1 MTELGEGPERN
12 PVKDL
17 YEKLDEATMRMS
29 QIILLAGML
38 NDGDALPDPLREL
51 LEEEDGKTLRE
62 CFPDMPAAMLDGRED
77 EEMFC
82 EDFVCWA
89 HQTKKLGFVI
99 QFDRPVMKYAADGR
113 SAGYSWGHYA
123 RHLAYGDTLEEAVA
137 KGMEWAYKREASEKA
152 KAAQPNTEAMRHAAK
167 D

>member
-1 MTELGEGPERN
+1 
-12 PVKDL
+12 VKDL

-51 LEEEDGKTLRE
+51 LEEEDDKTLRE

-77 EEMFC
+77 EEMFR

-89 HQTKKLGFVI
+89 HQTRKLGFVI
-99 QFDRPVMKYAADGR
+99 QFDRPVMKYAADGQ
-113 SAGYSWGHYA
+113 SASYSWGHYA
-123 RHLAYGDTLEEAVA
+123 QHWAYGDTLEEAVA
-137 KGMEWAYKREASEKA
+137 KGLEWAYKREAAEKA
-152 KAAQPNTEAMRHAAK
+152 KAAQPNDVVVRREASERTEG
-167 D
+167 